1 MSKGEAI
8 LQEKFRYIQ
17 PVQVRFRDMDA
28 MGHVNNAVYLTYLE
42 MARVGY
48 YHHLFGLSKPEDFP
62 FILARVEIDFRS
74 PLVLGEELLVGIRV
88 SRVGNKSFHFEYE
101 LREGKTGR
109 LLAEATSVQVMYDYR
124 TQQTMPVPPE
134 FRRKL
139 EEFEG
144 RPLGPTG
151 SR

>member
-1 MSKGEAI
+1 MGKGAEI
-8 LQEKFRYIQ
+8 LQEKFRYVQ

-48 YHHLFGLSKPEDFP
+48 YNHLFGLSKPEDFP

-74 PLVLGEELLVGIRV
+74 PLVLGEGLLVGIRV

-101 LREGKTGR
+101 LREEKSGR
-109 LLAEATSVQVMYDYR
+109 LVAEARSVQVMYDYK
-124 TQQTMPVPPE
+124 TGQTMPVPPE
-134 FRRKL
+134 FRRTL
-139 EEFEG
+139 EAFEG
-144 RPLGPTG
+144 RVLGPG
-151 SR
+151 EQG

>member
-1 MSKGEAI
+1 MSRKGEEI
-8 LQEKFRYIQ
+8 LRERFRFVQ

-48 YHHLFGLSKPEDFP
+48 YHSLFGLTRPEDFP

-74 PLVLGEELLVGIRV
+74 PVVLGEEILVGIRV

-101 LREGKTGR
+101 IREAETGR
-109 LLAEATSVQVMYDYR
+109 LVAEAKSVQVMYDYR
-124 TQQTMPVPPE
+124 TGTTMPVPDD
-134 FRRKL
+134 FRQRL

-144 RPLGPTG
+144 AKF
-151 SR
+151 

>member
-1 MSKGEAI
+1 MTPKGEAI
-8 LQEKFRYIQ
+8 LRERFRYIQ

-48 YHHLFGLSKPEDFP
+48 YRNLFGLTQPEDFP

-74 PLVLGEELLVGIRV
+74 PVVLGEDILVGIRV

-101 LREGKTGR
+101 IREVETGR
-109 LLAEATSVQVMYDYR
+109 LVAEAKSVQVMYDYK
-124 TQQTMPVPPE
+124 TGATMPVPDD
-134 FRRKL
+134 FRQRL

-144 RPLGPTG
+144 TIFDGT
-151 SR
+151 